1 MRIINTFDKIPG
13 CFKNSAFDLDAWRV
27 YARAISPELGE
38 KCERDSREYD
48 FNNDVLPV
56 VNNVLLNRDA
66 AIAANDSFVA
76 VTDKLASNIERLFEN
91 GVETDIILYLGLC
104 NGAGW
109 ATALDGRDA
118 VLLGIEKIIELNWQ
132 DESAMQALIFHE
144 IGHIWHKTYGN
155 LYPEARSE
163 GENSPAQ
170 LYQEGLAMVCEH
182 ILCQDDR
189 YYHQNQNGWL
199 DWCKE
204 NEAEI
209 KREYLRRVDKN
220 ISTQDFFGDWCSYK
234 NHSDVGY
241 YLGCEFVKYLQRQYS
256 LVDIA
261 SLNVNQLYNHFK
273 EFASTE

>member
-13 CFKNSAFDLDAWRV
+13 CFKNSVFDLDAWRV

-109 ATALDGRDA
+109 ATSLDGRDA
-118 VLLGIEKIIELNWQ
+118 VLLGIEKL
-132 DESAMQALIFHE
+132 S
-144 IGHIWHKTYGN
+144 
-155 LYPEARSE
+155 S
-163 GENSPAQ
+163 
-170 LYQEGLAMVCEH
+170 
-182 ILCQDDR
+182 
-189 YYHQNQNGWL
+189 
-199 DWCKE
+199 
-204 NEAEI
+204 
-209 KREYLRRVDKN
+209 
-220 ISTQDFFGDWCSYK
+220 
-234 NHSDVGY
+234 
-241 YLGCEFVKYLQRQYS
+241 
-256 LVDIA
+256 
-261 SLNVNQLYNHFK
+261 
-273 EFASTE
+273 